1 MLSSMAPREYT
12 TLEVAGRELRLS
24 SPGRIYFPAHDGRG
38 PITKLDLARRDEEE
52 GLGDAPW
59 PPNFAKQPGE
69 PKRVQPSKARKEPS

>member
-38 PITKLDLARRDEEE
+38 PITKLDLARRDREPPAR
-52 GLGDAPW
+52 APDD
-59 PPNFAKQPGE
+59 PQGGSSDTGSE
-69 PKRVQPSKARKEPS
+69 THVRGM